1 MNRFRKL
8 LNIVLGAVFFLL
20 LSAHA
25 FASSGQA
32 EGGIVAITSLLVIQ
46 LSVILFAAWV
56 GNLAFAR
63 MKLPA
68 VLGEIVAGVVIGPY
82 FLGSFGF
89 PGFEHGLFPPS
100 GDFPVSIELYSLATI
115 ASIILL
121 FFVGLET
128 DIQTFLRFSFAGSIV
143 GVFGVIF
150 SFIAGDILGVML
162 AQNLMGQNYSF
173 THPFC
178 LYLGVLST
186 ATSVGITARILSE
199 KRKMNSPEG
208 VTILAAAVI
217 DDVLGIIILAIILG
231 MVKSGHI
238 GWKEVSL
245 ISLKA
250 FGIWLGFTLV
260 GLKYSLKLSAVLN
273 KIKDQNTIA
282 ILSLGLALLLAGIF
296 EHFGLA
302 MIIGAY
308 VMGLSLSKTDLAFIV
323 QEKLEMLQKFL
334 VPIFFCVMGMLVNL
348 KEMASLQII
357 SFGMLYVVM
366 ATLGKIIG
374 CSIPALFLNFNLRGA
389 LRIGVGMVPR
399 GEVALII
406 AGIGLSSGIIDD
418 KVFSIVMIMTFV
430 TTLITPLVLDKM
442 LDSKKPVLRKEQ
454 EIKDEQKT
462 IKYEMPS
469 VETAE
474 LLLAKVVTAFE
485 NEGFF
490 VHRMGREERLFKIR
504 KESVFIVMRY
514 TTQRMEFDCSEMD
527 APFIHTLF
535 YEVIAEL
542 EHAMQTLQTLT
553 DKSSIGKKIFDT
565 QKIIANINSDRKKK
579 FQIISSKAL
588 NVDLQGRS
596 KEEILAELVELL
608 IESKQLDASQ
618 KEEVVKDL
626 LKRELMMSTG
636 MQNGIALPHAKTIA
650 VDHVVAAV
658 GISKEGVDF
667 ASLDKI
673 PSKIF
678 VLTLASKEHPHAYL
692 QSMSEISRFL
702 SKEENRAKMIA
713 CTTRIQLFDVL
724 SFHM

>member
-1 MNRFRKL
+1 MERFKKFLYIL
-8 LNIVLGAVFFLL
+8 LGSGFFLF
-20 LSAHA
+20 LSENA
-25 FASSGQA
+25 FASSGGS
-32 EGGIVAITSLLVIQ
+32 EGGIVERTSLLVIQ
-46 LSVILFAAWV
+46 LSVILFAAWL
-56 GNLAFAR
+56 GNLAFTK

-68 VLGEIVAGVVIGPY
+68 VLGEIIAGVIIGPY
-82 FLGSFGF
+82 FLGAYGF
-89 PGFEHGLFPPS
+89 AGFEYGLFPLV

-128 DIQTFLRFSFAGSIV
+128 DIETFLRFSFAGSIV
-143 GVFGVIF
+143 GVFGVIV
-150 SFIAGDILGVML
+150 SFVAGDILGIL
-162 AQNLMGQNYSF
+162 LSKSLMGQQYGF
-173 THPFC
+173 THPVPLF
-178 LYLGVLST
+178 LGVLST

-238 GWKEVSL
+238 GVKEVSL

-250 FGIWLGFTLV
+250 LGIWLGFTLV
-260 GLKYSLKLSAVLN
+260 GLKYSIKLSSVLKKIDDRSTIAVL
-273 KIKDQNTIA
+273 
-282 ILSLGLALLLAGIF
+282 SFGLALLLAGIF

-308 VMGLSLSKTDLAFIV
+308 VMGLSLSKTDLAFII
-323 QEKLEMLQKFL
+323 QEKLEMLQRFM

-348 KEMASLQII
+348 HEMASLQILG
-357 SFGMLYVVM
+357 FGMLYVVL
-366 ATLGKIIG
+366 AVLGKMIG

-389 LRIGVGMVPR
+389 LRIGVGMIPR

-406 AGIGLSSGIIDD
+406 AGIGLSTGIIDD
-418 KVFSIVMIMTFV
+418 RIFSIVMIMTFA
-430 TTLITPLVLDKM
+430 TTLITPLILDKM
-442 LDSKKPVLRKEQ
+442 LESKKPVLRKKQ
-454 EIKDEQKT
+454 EVSGEQKT
-462 IKYEMPS
+462 IKYDMPS

-474 LLLAKVVTAFE
+474 LLLTKVVTAFE

-490 VHRMGREERLFKIR
+490 VHRMGREGRLFNIR
-504 KESVFIVMRY
+504 KERVFIVMRY
-514 TTQRMEFDCSEMD
+514 TTQSMEFDCLDQD
-527 APFIHTLF
+527 ASFIHTLF

-553 DKSSIGKKIFDT
+553 DKSSIGKKIFDI
-565 QKIIANINSDRKKK
+565 QKIITNINNDRKKK
-579 FQIISSKAL
+579 FQIVSSSAL
-588 NVDLQGRS
+588 SVDLQGKT
-596 KEEILAELVELL
+596 KESIMSELVDLL
-608 IESKQLDASQ
+608 IDSKQLDGKKKA
-618 KEEVVKDL
+618 EVVEDL
-626 LKRELMMSTG
+626 LKRESMMSTG
-636 MQNGIALPHAKTIA
+636 MQNGIALPHAKTTA

-658 GISKEGVDF
+658 GISKDGVDF

-702 SKEENRAKMIA
+702 SKDENRAKMIA
-713 CTTRIQLFDVL
+713 CRTTIQLFDVL
-724 SFHM
+724 SLQM

>member
-1 MNRFRKL
+1 MDRFKKSL
-8 LNIVLGAVFFLL
+8 YIFLGAAFFLL
-20 LSAHA
+20 LTANA
-25 FASSGQA
+25 FASSQGS
-32 EGGIVAITSLLVIQ
+32 EGGIVERTSLLAIQ

-68 VLGEIVAGVVIGPY
+68 VLGEIIAGVVIGPY
-82 FLGSFGF
+82 FLGAYGF
-89 PGFEHGLFPPS
+89 TGFEHGLFPLS

-128 DIQTFLRFSFAGSIV
+128 DIETFLRFSFAGSIV
-143 GVFGVIF
+143 GVCGVIV
-150 SFIAGDILGVML
+150 SFIAGDVLGVML
-162 AQNLMGQNYSF
+162 AKSLMGQNYGF

-178 LYLGVLST
+178 LFLGVLST

-260 GLKYSLKLSAVLN
+260 GLKYALKLSTALN
-273 KIKDQNTIA
+273 KINDRNTIA
-282 ILSLGLALLLAGIF
+282 ILSFGLALLLAGIF

-308 VMGLSLSKTDLAFIV
+308 VMGLSLSKTDLAFII

-348 KEMASLQII
+348 HEMASWQILG
-357 SFGMLYVVM
+357 FGMLYVVL
-366 ATLGKIIG
+366 ATLGKVIG
-374 CSIPALFLNFNLRGA
+374 CSLPALFLNFNFRGA

-406 AGIGLSSGIIDD
+406 AGIGLSTGIIDD

-454 EIKDEQKT
+454 ETKDEQKT
-462 IKYEMPS
+462 IKYDMPS

-474 LLLAKVVTAFE
+474 LLLNKVVTAFE

-490 VHRMGREERLFKIR
+490 VHRMGREGRLYKIR

-514 TTQRMEFDCSEMD
+514 SPQRMEFDCSEMD
-527 APFIHTLF
+527 MSFVHTLF

-565 QKIIANINSDRKKK
+565 QKIIASLNNERKKK
-579 FQIISSKAL
+579 FQIVSSNAL
-588 NVDLQGRS
+588 SVDLKSRT
-596 KEEILAELVELL
+596 KEAILSELVDLL
-608 IESKQLDASQ
+608 I
-618 KEEVVKDL
+618 
-626 LKRELMMSTG
+626 
-636 MQNGIALPHAKTIA
+636 
-650 VDHVVAAV
+650 
-658 GISKEGVDF
+658 
-667 ASLDKI
+667 
-673 PSKIF
+673 
-678 VLTLASKEHPHAYL
+678 
-692 QSMSEISRFL
+692 
-702 SKEENRAKMIA
+702 
-713 CTTRIQLFDVL
+713 
-724 SFHM
+724 